1 MTQEQIAVELGL
13 AGFPEDGPS
22 RRKIL
27 QQASNYTQWCKTF
40 GGRWLCFNS
49 GIGSENF
56 LWIKKMVNSSCRK
69 SWQMIAENLS
79 EVNVWKQAA
88 KECRARRALALSR
101 GVHMDTVSL
110 QDVNGTEGGV
120 EYWSGITVSMDVST
134 QPKTK
139 AKAKAKAKSEAGG
152 ASGVK
157 AIGTL
162 EKTLKGYLAQEMLI
176 KNQTEKLQNYQK
188 GDPHNWA
195 WADNLFNE
203 CAAKEANPATCKG
216 TEFMHKFGA
225 AALSPESLK
234 KVKKEMGNEYH
245 NDLVRSVD
253 ALKVPLEEWVKI
265 IGKIQAMADA
275 AGHLN
280 EDGDTGDKG
289 GRRTRRK
296 ISMPQ
301 GRSKSK

>member
-1 MTQEQIAVELGL
+1 
-13 AGFPEDGPS
+13 
-22 RRKIL
+22 
-27 QQASNYTQWCKTF
+27 
-40 GGRWLCFNS
+40 
-49 GIGSENF
+49 
-56 LWIKKMVNSSCRK
+56 
-69 SWQMIAENLS
+69 
-79 EVNVWKQAA
+79 
-88 KECRARRALALSR
+88 
-101 GVHMDTVSL
+101 MDTVSL
-110 QDVNGTEGGV
+110 EDVKGTEGGV

-134 QPKTK
+134 QPK

-203 CAAKEANPATCKG
+203 CAAKEAHLATCKG

-234 KVKKEMGNEYH
+234 KVKKRWATNTITTSSEVWMPLRYPLKSGSRSSGKSRRWLMQLATSTRMEIRVIRVGEER
-245 NDLVRSVD
+245 DVRSRR
-253 ALKVPLEEWVKI
+253 
-265 IGKIQAMADA
+265 
-275 AGHLN
+275 HR
-280 EDGDTGDKG
+280 G
-289 GRRTRRK
+289 GPK
-296 ISMPQ
+296 ASS
-301 GRSKSK
+301 GAKRSVS

>member
-1 MTQEQIAVELGL
+1 MLLCSRNRIVLTQEQIAVELGL

-110 QDVNGTEGGV
+110 EDV
-120 EYWSGITVSMDVST
+120 
-134 QPKTK
+134 
-139 AKAKAKAKSEAGG
+139 
-152 ASGVK
+152 
-157 AIGTL
+157 
-162 EKTLKGYLAQEMLI
+162 
-176 KNQTEKLQNYQK
+176 
-188 GDPHNWA
+188 
-195 WADNLFNE
+195 
-203 CAAKEANPATCKG
+203 KG
-216 TEFMHKFGA
+216 TEWGCR
-225 AALSPESLK
+225 
-234 KVKKEMGNEYH
+234 V
-245 NDLVRSVD
+245 LVRNHCIHGCVNAAED
-253 ALKVPLEEWVKI
+253 EGYGKGKVRGWW
-265 IGKIQAMADA
+265 
-275 AGHLN
+275 
-280 EDGDTGDKG
+280 
-289 GRRTRRK
+289 RK
-296 ISMPQ
+296 WC
-301 GRSKSK
+301 